1 MSRCRI
7 WKRSHNDN
15 HVKLF
20 FWIYSKM
27 LICIRFLKWKKTNK
41 MNHMNIY
48 SLHCWSHKTN
58 SKATHL
64 SIRCS
69 PANGQL
75 TKNIRKEGATF
86 AKWNKFSDNMK
97 VSRKKNKTKISI
109 RLICCHRVC
118 GAINFCCSMISSLS
132 HLGSFFGFVFY
143 LFSVYLCKFSH
154 NINTAILFVCL
165 FYFNKVPRKKKY
177 TKWRG
182 IKRVWDNIRRRGK

>member
-15 HVKLF
+15 NVKLF

-27 LICIRFLKWKKTNK
+27 LICIRFQVEKKQIKWIIWT
-41 MNHMNIY
+41 
-48 SLHCWSHKTN
+48 SLFTSLLVTQKTN

-69 PANGQL
+69 PANRRL
-75 TKNIRKEGATF
+75 TKNIRKKGATF

-132 HLGSFFGFVFY
+132 HISALFLGSCSISFRFIYVNFR
-143 LFSVYLCKFSH
+143 
-154 NINTAILFVCL
+154 T
-165 FYFNKVPRKKKY
+165 
-177 TKWRG
+177 T
-182 IKRVWDNIRRRGK
+182 

>member
-1 MSRCRI
+1 M
-7 WKRSHNDN
+7 D
-15 HVKLF
+15 LF
-20 FWIYSKM
+20 QNVD
-27 LICIRFLKWKKTNK
+27 LWKKTNFLSGK
-41 MNHMNIY
+41 KQIKWIIWKSIHFIVGQ
-48 SLHCWSHKTN
+48 WSHKTN

-75 TKNIRKEGATF
+75 TKNIRKKGATF

-132 HLGSFFGFVFY
+132 HLCSFFWVRVLS
-143 LFSVYLCKFSH
+143 LFG
-154 NINTAILFVCL
+154 LFM
-165 FYFNKVPRKKKY
+165 
-177 TKWRG
+177 
-182 IKRVWDNIRRRGK
+182 

>member
-75 TKNIRKEGATF
+75 TKNIRKKGATF

-97 VSRKKNKTKISI
+97 VSRKKIKQKFLYGLSVVIVFVVPLISAVQWYH
-109 RLICCHRVC
+109 RCH
-118 GAINFCCSMISSLS
+118 ISALF
-132 HLGSFFGFVFY
+132 LGSCSISFWFIYVNFR
-143 LFSVYLCKFSH
+143 
-154 NINTAILFVCL
+154 T
-165 FYFNKVPRKKKY
+165 
-177 TKWRG
+177 T
-182 IKRVWDNIRRRGK
+182 